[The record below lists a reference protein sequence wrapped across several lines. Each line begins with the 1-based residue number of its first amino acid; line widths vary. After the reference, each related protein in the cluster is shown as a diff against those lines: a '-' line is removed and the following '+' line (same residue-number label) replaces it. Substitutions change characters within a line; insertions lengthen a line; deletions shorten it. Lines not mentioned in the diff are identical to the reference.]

1 MTDKQIK
8 QLKVILQEHID
19 ATMEFDRSLSFFQ
32 TGPVRDFFLLLR
44 NQHENHI
51 DVLKVALENNGYVYE
66 IEESF
71 LGIILKS
78 MADLRVYF
86 ADNKAKA
93 ALKNSRSVLRSLEKK
108 YEKTIRLN
116 YSDGINTILVENMA
130 QVTSEKQ
137 DVVLFLKSQF

>member
-8 QLKVILQEHID
+8 QLKAILQGHID
-19 ATMEFDRSLSFFQ
+19 ATMEFDRSVSFFQ
-32 TGPVRDFFLLLR
+32 AGGVRDFFLLLR

-51 DVLKVALENNGYVYE
+51 EVLKVALENNGYAYE

-71 LGIILKS
+71 IGVIQKS
-78 MADLRVYF
+78 LADLRVYF

-116 YSDGINTILVENMA
+116 YSNAINTILVENMA
-130 QVTSEKQ
+130 QVTSEKK
-137 DVVLFLKSQF
+137 DIILFLKSQF